1 MAPQESFLRSSTGG
15 LLLGASVLAA
25 LAIPASAPM
34 FAVAVAVAGEPAW
47 FRPAWIA
54 ADVAGLLAGMRVWRL
69 RPSVHGGR
77 LLALDES
84 PAARA
89 AVRLQLADSI
99 DAALDVLAQERVQ
112 ARDLERLAAAL
123 RHAGARFWHELP
135 ERQGDVYALV
145 ARHVPPEVASVV
157 AGLLLEGAGRKERSS
172 DALHS
177 KRVR

>member
-1 MAPQESFLRSSTGG
+1 MRSSTGG
-15 LLLGASVLAA
+15 LVLGASVLAA
-25 LAIPASAPM
+25 LAVPAAAPM
-34 FAVAVAVAGEPAW
+34 FAAAVAGAEEPAW

-54 ADVAGLLAGMRVWRL
+54 ADVVGLLAGMRVWRL
-69 RPSVHGGR
+69 RPSAHGGR
-77 LLALDES
+77 LLSLDES

-157 AGLLLEGAGRKERSS
+157 TGLLLEGAGRR
-172 DALHS
+172 
-177 KRVR
+177 